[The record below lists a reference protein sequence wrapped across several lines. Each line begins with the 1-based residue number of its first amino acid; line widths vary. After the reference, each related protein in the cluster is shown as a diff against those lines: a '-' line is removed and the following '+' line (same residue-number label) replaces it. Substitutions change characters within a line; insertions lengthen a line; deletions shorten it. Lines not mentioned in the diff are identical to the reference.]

1 MLSKVNVKYWV
12 SGFVLV
18 TMSVCVSLAQQPKAQ
33 TKAVKDTKVEKKDQP
48 DDKTREVDTTGPA
61 VYQKGNRS
69 PFEDPVRR
77 PKLAPPAVRLFP
89 PVDER
94 LRDYMARR
102 AQAKANGSK
111 LPSALSAFI
120 VDEVEINGIFKTNDG
135 YGAVL
140 RAKPTNQTYF
150 VHVGDKLY
158 NGSIK
163 RLEAKQVVFTSIIW
177 MNNSKDDVREV
188 TKVIQAPAGGQEV
201 PAEVKQ
207 Q

>member
-1 MLSKVNVKYWV
+1 
-12 SGFVLV
+12 
-18 TMSVCVSLAQQPKAQ
+18 
-33 TKAVKDTKVEKKDQP
+33 
-48 DDKTREVDTTGPA
+48 
-61 VYQKGNRS
+61 
-69 PFEDPVRR
+69 
-77 PKLAPPAVRLFP
+77 PKLPAATVRLFP

-111 LPSALSAFI
+111 LPSALSAFV
-120 VDEVEINGIFKTNDG
+120 VDEVEINGIFKTKDG

-158 NGSIK
+158 NGAIK

-177 MNNSKDDVREV
+177 MNNSKDDVKEV

-201 PAEVKQ
+201 SAEVKQ